1 MIYNDLQKENM
12 VMNTAE
18 KTSRK
23 VKLDDCQIRIQL
35 YSYLENNNDHVRIFP
50 ELRLN
55 NSRADLLVVTDSVLT
70 GYEIKSDLDS
80 FARIKTQIANYDCFC
95 DYCYVVI
102 GYKHKQKVI
111 KHVPDYWGI
120 LVIFKVGDK
129 YGIELFRLPSKNPKA
144 ITKNKIK
151 LLWRRELVNISFRNG
166 LSKCSGKSRY
176 FIKEKLIKNID
187 ENKLLHEITHELFE
201 RDYNV

>member
-1 MIYNDLQKENM
+1 MDM

-23 VKLDDCQIRIQL
+23 VKLDDYHIRIPL
-35 YSYLENNNDHVRIFP
+35 YSYLENNNDRLRIFP
-50 ELRLN
+50 ELRFN

-80 FARIKTQIANYDCFC
+80 FARIKTQIADYDCFC
-95 DYCYVVI
+95 DYCYVVT
-102 GYKHKQKVI
+102 GYKHKQRVLE
-111 KHVPDYWGI
+111 HVPYYWGV
-120 LVIFKVGDK
+120 LVIFKVRDR
-129 YGIELFRLPSKNPKA
+129 YGIELLRLPSKSPKA
-144 ITKNKIK
+144 IITNKIK

-176 FIKEKLIKNID
+176 FIIDKLIKNVD
-187 ENKLLHEITHELFE
+187 ENKLLHEISHELFE